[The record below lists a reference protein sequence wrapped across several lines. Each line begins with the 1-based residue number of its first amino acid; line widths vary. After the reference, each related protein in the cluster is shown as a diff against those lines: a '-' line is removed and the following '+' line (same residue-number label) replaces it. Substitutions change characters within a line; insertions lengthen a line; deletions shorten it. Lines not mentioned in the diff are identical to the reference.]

1 MERFITFEGIEGC
14 GKSTQIKLAGGYL
27 SERRIPFIMTEEP
40 GGTPIG
46 RKIREM
52 LLNNVPRDTAN
63 MSSETELLLFSAA
76 RAQHIKDLIGPALKE
91 GRVVLCDRFSDATIA
106 YQGFGR
112 GLDIDFIRRVND
124 FSSAGLK
131 QHLTL
136 LFDLPVATGLT
147 RAMERIAGNKGM
159 PAEDRFE
166 REALEFHSR
175 VREGYLTLAGD
186 EPDRFRI
193 VDASKDIESV
203 HRAVCVHLLQFINE
217 KL

>member
-1 MERFITFEGIEGC
+1 
-14 GKSTQIKLAGGYL
+14 
-27 SERRIPFIMTEEP
+27 
-40 GGTPIG
+40 
-46 RKIREM
+46 
-52 LLNNVPRDTAN
+52 
-63 MSSETELLLFSAA
+63 
-76 RAQHIKDLIGPALKE
+76 
-91 GRVVLCDRFSDATIA
+91 
-106 YQGFGR
+106 
-112 GLDIDFIRRVND
+112 
-124 FSSAGLK
+124 
-131 QHLTL
+131 
-136 LFDLPVATGLT
+136 
-147 RAMERIAGNKGM
+147 MERIAGNKGM